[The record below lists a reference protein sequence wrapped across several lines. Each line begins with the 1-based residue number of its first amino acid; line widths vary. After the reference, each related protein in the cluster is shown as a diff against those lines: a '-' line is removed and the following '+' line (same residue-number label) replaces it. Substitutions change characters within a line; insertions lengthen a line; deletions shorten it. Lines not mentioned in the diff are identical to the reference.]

1 MTTILRPLTASEI
14 TQATTGASYGPP
26 APAAFPDG
34 PFTVNSGVGVPL
46 SGGPAA
52 TSSTGVVLFI
62 STNNAAALGTQYITI
77 SIDGI
82 GTAKLGSADFM
93 STAAAGFPDSIPGIA
108 NGSVNGIN
116 FPSAQHAAV
125 LLDFGEALAKNAV
138 LGNVS
143 I

>member
-14 TQATTGASYGPP
+14 TQATIGASYGPP

-46 SGGPAA
+46 NGGPTAA
-52 TSSTGVVLFI
+52 SSTGVVLFI
-62 STNNAAALGTQYITI
+62 STNNAASLGTQYVTI

-93 STAAAGFPDSIPGIA
+93 NTAARSFPYFIPGIP
-108 NGSVNGIN
+108 NGFVNGIS

-125 LLDFGEALAKNAV
+125 LL
-138 LGNVS
+138 
-143 I
+143 